1 MSYFDGGMMGGGWG
15 GGPMFDGPG
24 MMPPPGYGMMPR
36 PGMRQDM
43 TFGTAG
49 GYSANDMNNPNYY
62 RRGGASGFRRGGMPP
77 GGRMRGPGAYGEL
90 YLMFVYNISS
100 IRCVQKV

>member
-1 MSYFDGGMMGGGWG
+1 MGGGWGG

-43 TFGTAG
+43 TSGTAG
-49 GYSANDMNNPNYY
+49 GYSANNNMDY

-90 YLMFVYNISS
+90 NLMVVYVC
-100 IRCVQKV
+100 IRCV

>member
-77 GGRMRGPGAYGEL
+77 GGRMRGPGA
-90 YLMFVYNISS
+90 
-100 IRCVQKV
+100 

>member
-1 MSYFDGGMMGGGWG
+1 MGGGWGG

-62 RRGGASGFRRGGMPP
+62 RRGGAFGFRRGGMPP
-77 GGRMRGPGAYGEL
+77 GGRMRGPGA
-90 YLMFVYNISS
+90 
-100 IRCVQKV
+100 